1 MYAVTFDLDTNCLN
15 ENGMDLSKVYSD
27 IAKFMEQ
34 HGFKWQQG
42 SVYFGDETI
51 NAVTCVATV
60 QILAKQ
66 IPCFADCVKDVRML
80 KIEEN
85 NDLMP
90 AIKIVFISIAL
101 ASFDKQD
108 KRISRYLTQSKIIH
122 FSILIESNQ

>member
-15 ENGMDLSKVYSD
+15 ENAVNLSKVYFD
-27 IAKFMEQ
+27 IRKFMEQ
-34 HGFKWQQG
+34 YGFKWQQG

-66 IPCFADCVKDVRML
+66 IPSFAIYVKDVRML

-90 AIKIVFISIAL
+90 AIKIVL
-101 ASFDKQD
+101 
-108 KRISRYLTQSKIIH
+108 
-122 FSILIESNQ
+122 

>member
-27 IAKFMEQ
+27 IRKFMEQ
-34 HGFKWQQG
+34 YGFKWQQG

-66 IPCFADCVKDVRML
+66 IPCFAVCVKDVRML

-90 AIKIVFISIAL
+90 AIKIVL
-101 ASFDKQD
+101 
-108 KRISRYLTQSKIIH
+108 
-122 FSILIESNQ
+122 